1 MTSGWILGQ
10 TRTKDNSRNNLA
22 TRKDATMA
30 NISASYEEMRQ
41 QAQALR
47 NTRDQITQEL
57 QRARMQVDNLVSSG
71 FVTDSA
77 SGAFQTSYQE
87 FTTSATKTID
97 ALTTISQNLDQVVRT
112 LEETDKSLASQL
124 R

>member
-1 MTSGWILGQ
+1 
-10 TRTKDNSRNNLA
+10 
-22 TRKDATMA
+22 MA

-112 LEETDKSLASQL
+112 LEETDKSLASQ
-124 R
+124 RR

>member
-1 MTSGWILGQ
+1 
-10 TRTKDNSRNNLA
+10 
-22 TRKDATMA
+22 
-30 NISASYEEMRQ
+30 MRQ

-112 LEETDKSLASQL
+112 LEDTDKSLAAQL

>member
-1 MTSGWILGQ
+1 
-10 TRTKDNSRNNLA
+10 
-22 TRKDATMA
+22 MA

-112 LEETDKSLASQL
+112 LEDTDKSLAAQL

>member
-1 MTSGWILGQ
+1 
-10 TRTKDNSRNNLA
+10 
-22 TRKDATMA
+22 
-30 NISASYEEMRQ
+30 MRQ

>member
-1 MTSGWILGQ
+1 
-10 TRTKDNSRNNLA
+10 
-22 TRKDATMA
+22 MA

-57 QRARMQVDNLVSSG
+57 QRARMQVDNLMSSG

>member
-1 MTSGWILGQ
+1 
-10 TRTKDNSRNNLA
+10 
-22 TRKDATMA
+22 MA

-97 ALTTISQNLDQVVRT
+97 ALTTISQNLDQVVST
-112 LEETDKSLASQL
+112 FEDTDKSLAAQL

>member
-1 MTSGWILGQ
+1 
-10 TRTKDNSRNNLA
+10 
-22 TRKDATMA
+22 MA

-97 ALTTISQNLDQVVRT
+97 ALTTISQNLDQVVHT

>member
-1 MTSGWILGQ
+1 
-10 TRTKDNSRNNLA
+10 
-22 TRKDATMA
+22 MA

>member
-1 MTSGWILGQ
+1 
-10 TRTKDNSRNNLA
+10 
-22 TRKDATMA
+22 MA

-97 ALTTISQNLDQVVRT
+97 ALTTISQNLDQVVHT
-112 LEETDKSLASQL
+112 LEDTDKSLAAQL

>member
-1 MTSGWILGQ
+1 M
-10 TRTKDNSRNNLA
+10 A
-22 TRKDATMA
+22 T
-30 NISASYEEMRQ
+30 IGASYEEMRQ

>member
-1 MTSGWILGQ
+1 
-10 TRTKDNSRNNLA
+10 
-22 TRKDATMA
+22 MA

-97 ALTTISQNLDQVVRT
+97 ALTTISQVVRT

>member
-1 MTSGWILGQ
+1 
-10 TRTKDNSRNNLA
+10 
-22 TRKDATMA
+22 MA
-30 NISASYEEMRQ
+30 NISASYEEMRN
-41 QAQALR
+41 QARQLR
-47 NTRDQITQEL
+47 TTRDTINQSLTT
-57 QRARMQVDNLVSSG
+57 ARQQVDNLVSSG